1 MDKKSKQVETK
12 IIRVAI
18 LADEPL
24 GWGSGKHYFPLILNG
39 YSWKTSEASYKIIT
53 DYVYDK
59 EIIRGKLVDE
69 NYDVLLAPGGG
80 VGDGESIVKGFNFL
94 PSVRRWKL
102 KIREFIQNGGGYVGI
117 CGGTALITDLKTGPG
132 KDPTSIYE
140 RLYNKSALGITS
152 VSSYYKDLALPI
164 LNSFQ
169 YVHPEKIG
177 ATGYVFSFAPGET
190 ADGKQIHSGGVPVDF
205 QICKDNPIFADYK
218 EKTIRI
224 RWWGGP
230 GLLLPENSDREIKVL
245 AKYPE
250 KDFSMEKNTKIKAWI
265 YCGGIIGLAKSFFKS
280 FRFIKKEKDSLRNL
294 ILYTYCFAGNWGK
307 SDSFI
312 ELNYSNM
319 AGMTAEIYP
328 NENKGRIVL
337 CAAHPE
343 YMIWWGGNIE
353 EVNDSGFNCLGTGLH
368 KWKNIKP
375 LSKTLQDEFTY
386 TWWIVRRITCLGSK
400 SSRWRTATH
409 GKRRN

>member
-1 MDKKSKQVETK
+1 MDKKSKQDETK

-205 QICKDNPIFADYK
+205 QICKDNPIF
-218 EKTIRI
+218 
-224 RWWGGP
+224 
-230 GLLLPENSDREIKVL
+230 
-245 AKYPE
+245 
-250 KDFSMEKNTKIKAWI
+250 
-265 YCGGIIGLAKSFFKS
+265 GIIGLAKSFFKS

-386 TWWIVRRITCLGSK
+386 TWWIVRRITAWAAKVPDGELPPMEKGEIDNKAKKIISENIFWDGTISNQIK
-400 SSRWRTATH
+400 
-409 GKRRN
+409 NI